1 MRVERKGRNLNLF
14 LGLIISFLV
23 VLIYIFFHIENLRI
37 GYEIEK
43 LRKER
48 DELKEEIEILQI
60 ENAKLKNL
68 KRIEKI
74 ARSLGMKEVEQKQ
87 IIVLKISEKKGSD
100 IFLCSGRE
108 IAKKDFDFL
117 AKREDK

>member
-1 MRVERKGRNLNLF
+1 MERKGRNLNLF
-14 LGLIISFLV
+14 FGLIISFLV
-23 VLIYIFFHIENLRI
+23 VLTYIFFHIENLRI
-37 GYEIEK
+37 GYEIED

-48 DELKEEIEILQI
+48 NKLIEEIEILQI

-74 ARSLGMKEVEQKQ
+74 ARSLGMREVEQKQ
-87 IIVLKISEKKGSD
+87 IMVLKISEKEGSN
-100 IFLCSGRE
+100 FLPGSRRG
-108 IAKKDFDFL
+108 IAKKDLNFL